1 MTFCIVMNGILMGD
15 EFQTIIM
22 IGNVMQLVI
31 NGDDVFQVISRMV
44 TAENG

>member
-22 IGNVMQLVI
+22 IGDVMQLVI
-31 NGDDVFQVISRMV
+31 NGDDVFRDISRRV

>member
-1 MTFCIVMNGILMGD
+1 MNGILMGD